1 MSTTVSDPPSAPLA
15 PSEIILLNGEQ
26 FAKKARIGNLD
37 LLHAEASVSAEQ
49 LAQAMLAAAI
59 LANEQAG
66 AIRLDVREKKA
77 LLGFRKVSRLYAVP
91 DQASPS
97 WPPGCLEAE
106 VRPLSEQLLAGVEG
120 NEVSSVIVAW
130 LKQDSANPWQS
141 AIELVKAGLA
151 SRYLLDAVEEKRL
164 KVFSTTRYELPD
176 ATATLIAQQPIE
188 PVQQLLRS
196 CQDNQPGKWNLLQ
209 NEIRSA
215 IKARTEQND
224 GGPGIDI

>member
-1 MSTTVSDPPSAPLA
+1 MSTAVLGQPGASLA
-15 PSEIILLNGEQ
+15 PSEIVLLSGEL
-26 FAKKARIGNLD
+26 FAKKVRMGNVD
-37 LLHAEASVSAEQ
+37 LLHTAASVSAEQ
-49 LAQAMLAAAI
+49 LAQAMLAVAI

-91 DQASPS
+91 DQASAS
-97 WPPGCLEAE
+97 WPPGCLESQ
-106 VRPLSEQLLAGVEG
+106 VRPLSEQLLAGGEN
-120 NEVSSVIVAW
+120 NEVSSVIAAW

-176 ATATLIAQQPIE
+176 STATLIARQPTE

-196 CQDNQPGKWNLLQ
+196 CQDNQPEKWNLLQ

-215 IKARTEQND
+215 IKARTEQD
-224 GGPGIDI
+224 DSGMDF